1 VVHEHSVTDDG
12 EDGRSTSSNARD
24 RWSGTMTA
32 VADGEV
38 HRPLWRNR
46 NFVAL
51 WVGQGLSDT
60 GGAASALAYPLL
72 ILAVTGS
79 PTTAGVVGTV
89 AAAMGIAAR
98 VPAGAVVDQ
107 LDRRLL
113 MIGCDAV
120 RMACLATLAAT
131 IALGH
136 VWWPL
141 VLIVASV
148 DSVGG
153 AVLDAAAYAVMPA
166 VLPDEQLESG
176 WAAVQARGQASSIGG
191 PPLGGILFEVGRAVP
206 FIADGISYLFS
217 IVGLGCMRGNF
228 RAGVTNDNTLQRR
241 VREGFA
247 QMWRTP
253 VLRAFA
259 IQVPLINFAYTG
271 VVFTVPVSL
280 RIHGVSGGV
289 IGAVLV
295 TLSIGPLVGAMFAA
309 RISRRVPLPLL
320 VTAIPLSSSIL
331 FGVAAVLVPS
341 PWIAVPLAGI
351 GLLAPAANVALMAR
365 ITRSV
370 PSELL
375 GRIFS
380 NLQFCAWSLGAVA
393 PLIAGVLIAR
403 ADGHVAIATF
413 VAADIAAAVVAA
425 AHWHA
430 WAAPATAIDRVEQ
443 SAPDA

>member
-1 VVHEHSVTDDG
+1 
-12 EDGRSTSSNARD
+12 
-24 RWSGTMTA
+24 MTA

-38 HRPLWRNR
+38 RRPLWRNR

-51 WVGQGLSDT
+51 WIGQGLSDT

-79 PTTAGVVGTV
+79 PTTAGIVGTV

-113 MIGCDAV
+113 MIGCDVV
-120 RMACLATLAAT
+120 RMACLATLAAV
-131 IALGH
+131 IAAGH

-141 VLIVASV
+141 VLVVASV
-148 DSVGG
+148 DAVGG
-153 AVLDAAAYAVMPA
+153 VVLDAAAYAVMPT
-166 VLPDEQLESG
+166 VLPDLQLESG

-191 PPLGGILFEVGRAVP
+191 PPLGGALFDVGRAVP

-217 IVGLGCMRGNF
+217 IVGLACMRGNF
-228 RAGVTNDNTLQRR
+228 RARTGATDDDTLRGR

-247 QMWRTP
+247 HIWRTP

-259 IQVPLINFAYTG
+259 IQAPLINFAYTG

-280 RIHGVSGGV
+280 RVHGVSGGV

-295 TLSIGPLVGAMFAA
+295 TVSIGPLVGAMFAA
-309 RISRRVPLPLL
+309 RISRRVPLPWL

-370 PSELL
+370 ASDLL

-380 NLQFCAWSLGAVA
+380 NLQFCGWSLGALA
-393 PLIAGVLIAR
+393 PLIAGVLVAR
-403 ADGHVAIATF
+403 ANGHVAIATF
-413 VAADIAAAVVAA
+413 VAADVAAAVVAA
-425 AHWHA
+425 IHWQA
-430 WAAPATAIDRVEQ
+430 WAAPAGAAEDVEQ
-443 SAPDA
+443 PRLSASESDDA